1 MPSTSRPR
9 RIAAITACGALAS
22 ALAWL
27 PAGPASALGPT
38 DALQL
43 QGNVNFNS
51 SGPTCTEVGTE
62 PSQTTP
68 FTNGSASDTATMD
81 TTVTNTDAVTPDPAD
96 HTHVTGN
103 ISATANLKK
112 HNGSMTSFKLT
123 GTGAVSVNAAEG
135 SASQCNVTAQMTAAS
150 TALFSEAKSGW
161 IYVTRSQAKNMV
173 SEMVIESPSGTPY
186 IDIFGGPKSTNTE
199 RLFVTPGQYL
209 AVSAFVVSS
218 SPIFFL
224 KSTPSATLGGTFLAA
239 GSALGRA
246 KGNGVKYV
254 KFPGSISC
262 SHHTAKLTWTSK
274 AGQVARGSFSVNG
287 KKKASVSNPQAG
299 HHVVLRHLSKT
310 ADNKITANLS
320 LKGGGH
326 ASASRVYVPCKG

>member
-1 MPSTSRPR
+1 MPGSTRSTRVL
-9 RIAAITACGALAS
+9 ALSACGALVS

-27 PAGPASALGPT
+27 PAGPALALGPT

-43 QGNVNFNS
+43 QGNVNFS
-51 SGPTCTEVGTE
+51 TSGPTCTEVGTE

-81 TTVTNTDAVTPDPAD
+81 TTVTNTDAVTPDPGD

-103 ISATANLKK
+103 ISATTKLKK
-112 HNGSMTSFKLT
+112 HNGSMTSFNLT

-199 RLFVTPGQYL
+199 RVFVTPGQYL

-218 SPIFFL
+218 TPIFFL
-224 KSTPSATLGGTFLAA
+224 KSTPSATLGGAFLAA
-239 GSALGRA
+239 GSALGGA

-262 SHHTAKLTWTSK
+262 SHHSARLTWSRK
-274 AGQVARGSFSVNG
+274 AGQVASGSFFVNG
-287 KKKASVSNPQAG
+287 QKKASASTPKAG
-299 HHVVLRHLSKT
+299 HSVVLRHLSKT
-310 ADNKITANLS
+310 ADNKITAKLS